1 MTRYLSDNSLRLSSN
16 KPPQTFNG
24 DLHNLPSALDEL
36 KLKLNWVLW
45 KWHWKKGRWQ
55 KPPYQLNGKCAKV
68 DDPTTWSSYAEV
80 MAAYATGKYDGIGFN
95 LLDSSFGAFDLDD
108 CRDVATEEIEGAAK
122 EIMAR
127 VGSYQEVSPSGTGI
141 RIIGSA
147 VGAKHQSKVD
157 KVEAYRNA
165 ARYITITGNALNG
178 CGCLNNIDAAIDAAA
193 SDQDKDHPSPK
204 FKCISAEELM
214 QKQFAPIKWILPN
227 FITEGCI
234 LFVGRPKIGKSWLAL
249 QIGMATSAGDMTLGE
264 QCESGDVLY
273 CALED
278 NERRLQFRLGGLQG
292 AGAKVDLS
300 HITFATEM
308 PRIDDGA
315 IGYLKEW
322 VARVDN
328 PRLIIIDCL
337 EKVRAPVTAKQT
349 AYTNDYTALE
359 QFRTFANKHHVAVV
373 VVHHDRKLDAA
384 DPFDTVSGTLGLN
397 GAADT
402 VIVIKKEG
410 AGAILHATG
419 RDIPSVERAIEP
431 RSTNGEVM
439 WQMLGD
445 AVKLRINNQRSKIM
459 EALTTTPQSPQ
470 QIAKA
475 TGMKYDNVKKL
486 LHRMYLDAT
495 IKKEGRGRYYL
506 EAGAWQ

>member
-1 MTRYLSDNSLRLSSN
+1 LFPRTEVFGGLIQIEVAILFSRLILNVPNPAFVMWHSRAMLKPIRDCLLCKLESN
-16 KPPQTFNG
+16 ICKISVYAQGNVVVIH
-24 DLHNLPSALDEL
+24 LK
-36 KLKLNWVLW
+36 KLKSIALSIIPN
-45 KWHWKKGRWQ
+45 
-55 KPPYQLNGKCAKV
+55 
-68 DDPTTWSSYAEV
+68 
-80 MAAYATGKYDGIGFN
+80 
-95 LLDSSFGAFDLDD
+95 
-108 CRDVATEEIEGAAK
+108 
-122 EIMAR
+122 
-127 VGSYQEVSPSGTGI
+127 PS
-141 RIIGSA
+141 RSNVIGSA

-178 CGCLNNIDAAIDAAA
+178 CGLNNIDAAIHAAA

-204 FKCISAEELM
+204 FKFISAEELM
-214 QKQFAPIKWILPN
+214 QKQFAPIRWILPN

-249 QIGMATSAGDMTLGE
+249 QIAMAVSAGDITLGE
-264 QCESGDVLY
+264 QCESGDVLC

-292 AGAKVDLS
+292 VGAKVDLS

-337 EKVRAPVTAKQT
+337 EKVRAPVTSKQT

-506 EAGAWQ
+506 GRSLAIRTGTHSPLRGEYCFAMVRVL